1 MHLSTPHSNTKLK
14 IIHGKEI
21 TLNQG
26 SALKRRRGLSSS
38 EYHLK
43 KHRYMKGLLRDRKET
58 RWDNR
63 QNGML

>member
-14 IIHGKEI
+14 IVHGKEI

-38 EYHLK
+38 EHYLK
-43 KHRYMKGLLRDRKET
+43 KHGYMKGLLRDGKET
-58 RWDNR
+58 
-63 QNGML
+63 